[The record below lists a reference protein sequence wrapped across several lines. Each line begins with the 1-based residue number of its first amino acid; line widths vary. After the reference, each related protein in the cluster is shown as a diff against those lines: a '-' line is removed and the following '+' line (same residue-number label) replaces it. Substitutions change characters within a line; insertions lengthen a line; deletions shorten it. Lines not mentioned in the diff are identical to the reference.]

1 MKDQEKNIVDPAKR
15 DAKHQPDSIAN
26 REHTDVKKLKKNQ
39 GIPNSG
45 GQTAN
50 ETDNKQSNVN
60 RGNQSSEK
68 RGKEN

>member
-15 DAKHQPDSIAN
+15 ADKNQPDSTSD
-26 REHTDVKKLKKNQ
+26 REYTDVKKLKKSQ

-50 ETDNKQSNVN
+50 QTDNKQSNVN

-68 RGKEN
+68 QGKD